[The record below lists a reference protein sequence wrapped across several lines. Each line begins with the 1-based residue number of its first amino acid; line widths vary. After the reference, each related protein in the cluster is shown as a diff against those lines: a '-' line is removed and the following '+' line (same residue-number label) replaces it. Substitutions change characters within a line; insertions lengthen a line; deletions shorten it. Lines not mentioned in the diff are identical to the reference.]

1 MHALVSLCPEHPSM
15 PAFVAPSRDCPM
27 MHALVSPNPERP
39 TCLPLS
45 ISPQAHSSS
54 LVSLRSSPQCRPLSP
69 PQPGAP
75 HGACPHISCLCAVF
89 VQRLP
94 RLEIHSAHSP
104 LGLAC
109 LGRRT
114 AVLAARSH
122 APVAWTAGWQ
132 SGESDGY
139 TLNLLSISAGSS
151 YYLTEPALCRRKS

>member
-15 PAFVAPSRDCPM
+15 PAFVAPSQDCPM

-45 ISPQAHSSS
+45 ISPQAHSAC
-54 LVSLRSSPQCRPLSP
+54 LVSLRSPQCRPLSP

-151 YYLTEPALCRRKS
+151 CYLTEPALCRRKS